1 MKVSYTNLE
10 ITIFIIVIINA
21 FFESVIMFVFDTDI
35 YNFSKLSKT
44 TTEYIKIYYNIANF
58 LLVGISLYLLLVKK
72 VRSFVAFLICII
84 LLIKGFFH
92 FIVAFDLYKLLN
104 LTPEQEQQFLSFHDH
119 EAILAS
125 IINVILSS
133 YLLYKIF

>member
-1 MKVSYTNLE
+1 MKVSYTTLE

-58 LLVGISLYLLLVKK
+58 LLLGISLYLLLVKK
-72 VRSFVAFLICII
+72 VRSIVAGAICFI
-84 LLIKGFFH
+84 LLFKAFFH
-92 FIVAFDLYKLLN
+92 FVVAFDLYKYLHLSKED
-104 LTPEQEQQFLSFHDH
+104 EQKFLSFHNH
-119 EAILAS
+119 EAIIAS
-125 IINVILSS
+125 VINVILSS

>member
-1 MKVSYTNLE
+1 MKVSYTELE

-58 LLVGISLYLLLVKK
+58 LLLGISLYLLLVKK
-72 VRSFVAFLICII
+72 VRSIVAGAICFI
-84 LLIKGFFH
+84 LLFKTLFH
-92 FIVAFDLYKLLN
+92 FIVAFDLYKYLQLS
-104 LTPEQEQQFLSFHDH
+104 PEDEQKFLSFHDH

>member
-72 VRSFVAFLICII
+72 VRSLVAFLICII

-92 FIVAFDLYKLLN
+92 FVVAFDLYKLLN

>member
-1 MKVSYTNLE
+1 MKVSYTTLE

-44 TTEYIKIYYNIANF
+44 TTYMIKLYYNIANF
-58 LLVGISLYLLLVKK
+58 LLLAISLYLLFFKK
-72 VRSFVAFLICII
+72 VTSVVAALICYI
-84 LLIKGFFH
+84 LLFKTFFH
-92 FIVAFDLYKLLN
+92 FVVAFDLYKYLN
-104 LTPEQEQQFLSFHDH
+104 LTPEEEQKFLSFHDH
-119 EAILAS
+119 EAIIAS
-125 IINVILSS
+125 IVNVILSS

>member
-1 MKVSYTNLE
+1 
-10 ITIFIIVIINA
+10 
-21 FFESVIMFVFDTDI
+21 MFVFDTDI

-72 VRSFVAFLICII
+72 VRSIVAGTICFI
-84 LLIKGFFH
+84 LLFKTFFH
-92 FIVAFDLYKLLN
+92 FVVAFDLYKYFELS
-104 LTPEQEQQFLSFHDH
+104 PEDEQKFLSFHDH
-119 EAILAS
+119 EAIIAS
-125 IINVILSS
+125 VINVILSS